1 MSVEYERRPHYA
13 SWLVRPARGA
23 AVRAYPPPPAPAHP
37 DRDDIDLRPYACPPP
52 PLSSAGPASEPG
64 GGAAARACDRACF
77 SLLSSVRGVFYS
89 LLTHQCLLIN
99 APLKVSES
107 RGGTPQFRDKSSEG
121 VEVEPLGAIP
131 LEASEQPT

>member
-1 MSVEYERRPHYA
+1 MKDDVHYA
-13 SWLVRPARGA
+13 SCATSCAPGA
-23 AVRAYPPPPAPAHP
+23 GPPVRATGAPTIYTL
-37 DRDDIDLRPYACPPP
+37 DRTAPGNACPPP

-64 GGAAARACDRACF
+64 GGAAARACF
-77 SLLSSVRGVFYS
+77 SLLSSYEACFTRY
-89 LLTHQCLLIN
+89 LLHQCLLIN

>member
-1 MSVEYERRPHYA
+1 MP
-13 SWLVRPARGA
+13 
-23 AVRAYPPPPAPAHP
+23 
-37 DRDDIDLRPYACPPP
+37 PPP

-64 GGAAARACDRACF
+64 GGAAARACF
-77 SLLSSVRGVFYS
+77 SLLSSYDGVFYS
-89 LLTHQCLLIN
+89 LARYSSYLLTQCLLIN

>member
-1 MSVEYERRPHYA
+1 MA
-13 SWLVRPARGA
+13 GTGDI
-23 AVRAYPPPPAPAHP
+23 PPATLA
-37 DRDDIDLRPYACPPP
+37 PP

-64 GGAAARACDRACF
+64 GGAAARACF
-77 SLLSSVRGVFYS
+77 SLVVRGVFDS

-107 RGGTPQFRDKSSEG
+107 RGGTPQFRDESSEG